1 MCTATYVNVSNE
13 VFQIKET
20 VYGITT
26 AIQLGTEDDE
36 SHKIMGNSNPNRQ
49 RRSSLYKKQ
58 RPICNNDHLSVL
70 FVNIS
75 LNAP

>member
-13 VFQIKET
+13 VFQTKET

-36 SHKIMGNSNPNRQ
+36 SHKVKTGAEF
-49 RRSSLYKKQ
+49 SSVAQ
-58 RPICNNDHLSVL
+58 QPDREQ
-70 FVNIS
+70 
-75 LNAP
+75 